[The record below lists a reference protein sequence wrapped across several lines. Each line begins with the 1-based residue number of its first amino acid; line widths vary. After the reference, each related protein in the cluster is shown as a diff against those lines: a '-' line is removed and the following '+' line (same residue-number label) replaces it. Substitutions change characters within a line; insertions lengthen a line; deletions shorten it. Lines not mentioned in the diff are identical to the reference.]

1 MKSDI
6 RGPWSLPNGRPS
18 SKDDVL
24 LPLGPSSSSISV
36 VSNATSSKSQKV
48 WFWVTD
54 WQMDM
59 SHPRVDSQGW
69 QYARS
74 FEDSDKNWYSEPQS
88 NSGGWVRRRRW
99 VRIMKR
105 RMDLTENGG
114 VLQFVQDN
122 NVQHDD
128 PDYIERA
135 EAIIK
140 KDQDNVNGKGKA
152 VSELSV
158 ADQLGRYKEAI
169 ELLLSGSK
177 SMYKLSDL

>member
-1 MKSDI
+1 LKSDV
-6 RGPWSLPNGRPS
+6 RGPWSLPDGKPTSKEEVRFPS
-18 SKDDVL
+18 
-24 LPLGPSSSSISV
+24 GPISSAASIISS
-36 VSNATSSKSQKV
+36 ATSSKSRP

-54 WQMDM
+54 WQIDM
-59 SHPRVDSQGW
+59 THTQVDSQGW
-69 QYARS
+69 QYAKN
-74 FEDSDKNWYSEPQS
+74 FDENDKNWHIAPLS
-88 NSGGWVRRRRW
+88 NNGNWVRRRRW